1 MKTDSDLQKDVMN
14 ELKWESS
21 INKASEIGVSAKDG
35 VISLSGSVENYSQKQ
50 AAEKAA
56 LRVDG
61 VKAVAEGIDV
71 KLMIANKR
79 TDAEIAQASV
89 GALKWNNSVPDNA
102 VKVKVED
109 GWVTAEGKV
118 DWAFQKSAVNSALAH
133 LVGVTGVNNFVTI
146 NPKVN
151 PVDVQQ
157 QITAA
162 FERSA
167 TIDSKNITV
176 ENIGNGVVLAG
187 TVRSYTEKNDAEHAA
202 WNAPG
207 VSAVQNNI
215 EVKVPA
221 YSSI

>member
-1 MKTDSDLQKDVMN
+1 MKTDTDLQKDVMN

-35 VISLSGSVENYSQKQ
+35 VVSLSGTVENFSQKR

-56 LRVDG
+56 LRVAG

-71 KLMIANKR
+71 KLMIGNKR

-89 GALKWNNSVPDNA
+89 NALKWNNSVPDDA

-118 DWAFQKSAVNSALAH
+118 NWGFQKTAVNSALAH

-146 NPKVN
+146 APTLNPS
-151 PVDVQQ
+151 DVKH

-167 TIDSKNITV
+167 VIDAKNITV
-176 ENIGNGVVLAG
+176 ENKGNGVVLSG

-207 VSAVQNNI
+207 VAAVQNNI
-215 EVKVPA
+215 EVKVPLYA
-221 YSSI
+221 SL

>member
-1 MKTDSDLQKDVMN
+1 MKTDSELQKDVMN

-21 INKASEIGVSAKDG
+21 INKASEIGVSVKDG
-35 VISLSGSVENYSQKQ
+35 VVSLSGSVEDFSQKR
-50 AAEKAA
+50 AAEKAT
-56 LRVDG
+56 LRVAG
-61 VKAVAEGIDV
+61 VKALAEEIDV
-71 KLMIANKR
+71 KLMIGNKR

-89 GALKWNNSVPDNA
+89 NALKWNNSVPEDA

-118 DWAFQKSAVNSALAH
+118 NWGFQKTAVNSALDH
-133 LVGVTGVNNFVTI
+133 LVGVTGVTNVVTI
-146 NPKVN
+146 TPTII
-151 PVDVQQ
+151 PSDVQH

-167 TIDSKNITV
+167 TIDSNTITV
-176 ENIGNGVVLAG
+176 ENKGNGVVLGG

-215 EVKVPA
+215 EVKVPL
-221 YSSI
+221 YLVP

>member
-162 FERSA
+162 FERIA